1 MFDWIAKGGVIMP
14 FLDGV
19 VAGTALTLAASACAF
34 VIGLALGI
42 VLLLARISPI
52 APLRSLV
59 VLWVSLI
66 RGTPALIHMLIAYY
80 MVPALLNISISPI
93 AAGIAALACN
103 TSAYIVEI
111 LRGALGTIS
120 WGQRAA
126 GYAMGMRTAQVWR
139 HVLLPQMIYRSIPPL
154 TSEFTILLKA
164 SSLMSIIAVPELATV
179 ARNATLQ
186 TDLPL
191 QVFTITAAVY
201 FVILFLISA
210 ASRLCERRVSR
221 MLPHG
226 H

>member
-1 MFDWIAKGGVIMP
+1 MFDWIAKGGVITP

-34 VIGLALGI
+34 VIGVALGI

-80 MVPALLNISISPI
+80 MVPALLNISVSPI
-93 AAGIAALACN
+93 TAGIAALACN

-126 GYAMGMRTAQVWR
+126 GYGMGMRTAQVWR